1 MERQENETTQENET
15 ASVLPAPVG
24 IACQGCKHEVRQVQ
38 RLSWGLETWVYC
50 RLLHAWAWAGD
61 PEGGFP
67 TKCSAWEQAK
77 QAKEEGKE

>member
-1 MERQENETTQENET
+1 MEEQET
-15 ASVLPAPVG
+15 ATVLPAPAG
-24 IACQGCKHEVRQVQ
+24 IACEGCKHRVQQVQ
-38 RLSWGLETWVYC
+38 SLSRGLETWVYC